1 METTSVPTAVRLK
14 EAAEQLAHER
24 SRRLVAEDAS
34 KKIETRLAEERTV
47 AAGLRQGMQ
56 RAQAALADI
65 RQENDQVVRALKSSN
80 ELLQKHRL
88 ARDRAEADVGVA
100 KAQIVEAEAKLAKT
114 AETEARLAKLQQDT
128 LMDKEELQK
137 ARTALLTAKR
147 QNEALLDRLE
157 PAVSNARQLRWASA
171 RYWYEFPIRRDAAI
185 PSGYRDAMGWA
196 AMNSRPANC

>member
-47 AAGLRQGMQ
+47 AAGLRQSMQ

-137 ARTALLTAKR
+137 ARTALLTVKR

-157 PAVSNARQLRWASA
+157 PAVSNARQLR
-171 RYWYEFPIRRDAAI
+171 
-185 PSGYRDAMGWA
+185 
-196 AMNSRPANC
+196 

>member
-1 METTSVPTAVRLK
+1 M
-14 EAAEQLAHER
+14 
-24 SRRLVAEDAS
+24 
-34 KKIETRLAEERTV
+34 
-47 AAGLRQGMQ
+47 
-56 RAQAALADI
+56 ADS

-157 PAVSNARQLRWASA
+157 PAVSNARQLR
-171 RYWYEFPIRRDAAI
+171 
-185 PSGYRDAMGWA
+185 
-196 AMNSRPANC
+196 